1 MRLGGW
7 TLFPITITSLQGNH
21 CPVLLLFSHVL
32 AQDLKGGLLLGR
44 GFWLKG
50 WCGGGLGSWL
60 GLWLGGSSLLPA
72 RRRAVLTAPADA
84 GPCVWAAACESVR
97 LCMCVWLLGPP
108 RSPKWGFPL
117 PVVKETNRSST
128 TPGLGLEEQG
138 PRAFYTHT
146 FPGEAEKDP
155 LLPSADHRVGP

>member
-1 MRLGGW
+1 MWTGWPRADRLGLVG
-7 TLFPITITSLQGNH
+7 
-21 CPVLLLFSHVL
+21 
-32 AQDLKGGLLLGR
+32 
-44 GFWLKG
+44 
-50 WCGGGLGSWL
+50 WL

>member
-1 MRLGGW
+1 MWTGW
-7 TLFPITITSLQGNH
+7 PR
-21 CPVLLLFSHVL
+21 
-32 AQDLKGGLLLGR
+32 AALLGLV
-44 GFWLKG
+44 G
-50 WCGGGLGSWL
+50 WL

-84 GPCVWAAACESVR
+84 GPCVWAAACESVC

-146 FPGEAEKDP
+146 FPEGEAEEDP
-155 LLPSADHRVGP
+155 LSPSADQTVGP